1 MFFSELLIFFT
12 LPIYSQTPF
21 EVHQSYECPRLQ
33 RIIDNSNNEVEIN
46 NAKGER
52 FNLNCSAYDYEQL
65 RKSFN
70 NFMRIFK

>member
-1 MFFSELLIFFT
+1 MFFLELLIFFP
-12 LPIYSQTPF
+12 LPLYSQTPF

-33 RIIDNSNNEVEIN
+33 RIIDNSDNEVEIN
-46 NAKGER
+46 IAKNQR
-52 FNLNCSAYDYEQL
+52 LNLSCSAYDYEQL